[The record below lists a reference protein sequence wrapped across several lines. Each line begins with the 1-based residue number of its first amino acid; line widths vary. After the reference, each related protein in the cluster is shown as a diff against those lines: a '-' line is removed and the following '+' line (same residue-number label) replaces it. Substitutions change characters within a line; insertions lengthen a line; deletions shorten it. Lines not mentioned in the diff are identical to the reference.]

1 MAGAMKIPRDWSE
14 LLALLNSAGIDFLVV
29 GAYALAAHGH
39 ERYTKDLDLWLAPTS
54 DIAAKLSAVMAA
66 FGFPEL
72 APSVEEW
79 TTEKAMIQLGREP
92 YRVDLLNFASGLEF
106 QEAWNASVTGKLG
119 GVDVHCLDRDA
130 LVKNKLA
137 SGRLKDFADAEAIAP
152 ERAHEIRQALARM
165 LSDQSGAPHGN

>member
-106 QEAWNASVTGKLG
+106 QEAWDASVSGKLG
-119 GVDVHCLDRDA
+119 GVDVRCLDRDA